1 MNFTTAGPARRRAVL
16 THITPCSI
24 CHYTSSTVSVSSES
38 QAMLSYTQPCLHA
51 THVRGDTFPAAV
63 IKDIDAPLPVSAQSV
78 SYTAL
83 SMHAGFVLERIH
95 GANSDKHV
103 GNPAFHDITYIRQL
117 LFSVFKSLHAAQRQ
131 LAFHHAD
138 LRLANIMEV
147 HDPMSMAGL
156 ESRRTSSSISSTSQ
170 SQSQSFTARNST
182 EAPQRISLDKDTA
195 RAAPAGRSKSVNSIP
210 AANLKAATQP
220 SGDWS
225 DSLTH
230 HFKIIDYGLADFKEL
245 FGAGYVHSRSGHNPR
260 KQNKASQG
268 LFRGTSLGKMAVPV
282 KVIDSKDVDPADK
295 EYMRSARPVGCVA
308 LLPHPSK
315 LLPQVALGVTNLIL
329 LFCAM
334 PFNALTVSDVVMLL
348 CN

>member
-1 MNFTTAGPARRRAVL
+1 M
-16 THITPCSI
+16 S
-24 CHYTSSTVSVSSES
+24 
-38 QAMLSYTQPCLHA
+38 
-51 THVRGDTFPAAV
+51 
-63 IKDIDAPLPVSAQSV
+63 
-78 SYTAL
+78 
-83 SMHAGFVLERIH
+83 AGFILERIH
-95 GANSDKHV
+95 GANSDKCV

-147 HDPMSMAGL
+147 TDPISSTTAFA
-156 ESRRTSSSISSTSQ
+156 SRTTSSSNSSTSQ
-170 SQSQSFTARNST
+170 PQSFT
-182 EAPQRISLDKDTA
+182 QRSSVDRSSQRTSLDKDTA
-195 RAAPAGRSKSVNSIP
+195 RAPAGRSKSANSIP
-210 AANLKAATQP
+210 AVNLKLAQQP
-220 SGDWS
+220 SSEWS

-245 FGAGYVHSRSGHNPR
+245 FGAGYVRSRSGHNTKKEN
-260 KQNKASQG
+260 KQSQG

-315 LLPQVALGVTNLIL
+315 LLPQVIL
-329 LFCAM
+329 FHAGY
-334 PFNALTVSDVVMLL
+334 
-348 CN
+348 

>member
-1 MNFTTAGPARRRAVL
+1 
-16 THITPCSI
+16 
-24 CHYTSSTVSVSSES
+24 
-38 QAMLSYTQPCLHA
+38 
-51 THVRGDTFPAAV
+51 
-63 IKDIDAPLPVSAQSV
+63 
-78 SYTAL
+78 
-83 SMHAGFVLERIH
+83 MHAGFVLERIH
-95 GANSDKHV
+95 GANSDKRV

-147 HDPMSMAGL
+147 HDPMSLEGL
-156 ESRRTSSSISSTSQ
+156 ESRRTSSSASSTSK

-182 EAPQRISLDKDTA
+182 EAPQRTSLDKDTA

-210 AANLKAATQP
+210 AVSLKAATQP

-225 DSLTH
+225 DSLTY

-315 LLPQVALGVTNLIL
+315 LLPQVVLGV
-329 LFCAM
+329 
-334 PFNALTVSDVVMLL
+334 ALSHLAVL
-348 CN
+348 CHANQCSHCF